1 MSEGRFAIEIYKCR
15 LAKNQPPL
23 KGPSTLGGL
32 LEIEVYFSYL
42 DRIGLLKIVFV

>member
-1 MSEGRFAIEIYKCR
+1 VGVQGEEGCCWVC
-15 LAKNQPPL
+15 KN
-23 KGPSTLGGL
+23 LGGL